1 MTLLPA
7 LLSLALVKP
16 QTGLPIIL
24 TNLTWR
30 RALGCIVFLGAT
42 LVVDRTWPLR
52 WLPQIQRYDSYIPLF
67 ALPVGMLLPLALI
80 RWRQKRAQFLFAM
93 ALVPQRGIYDLLSL
107 WSLLETPRQLIILN
121 GLSWVLYGLVVVGI
135 PIPFP
140 ILSVTLMYLP
150 FLVIVLRVSIANAIQ
165 SWSVPKRE

>member
-1 MTLLPA
+1 
-7 LLSLALVKP
+7 
-16 QTGLPIIL
+16 
-24 TNLTWR
+24 
-30 RALGCIVFLGAT
+30 
-42 LVVDRTWPLR
+42 
-52 WLPQIQRYDSYIPLF
+52 
-67 ALPVGMLLPLALI
+67 MLLPLALI